1 MLIDGASLCD
11 NRLDRGVIWRVFG
24 LLSLLDTRKF
34 ILRHLTYL
42 SCSIRRV
49 WDMDELADCEMLV
62 FSPGADVAWPS
73 CGVGIVWRIVK
84 LERESFELLRLRRD
98 VIFSITV

>member
-1 MLIDGASLCD
+1 MLIEGVSQCD

-49 WDMDELADCEMLV
+49 WDMDELADRDMQV
-62 FSPGADVAWPS
+62 FSLGADVAWPS
-73 CGVGIVWRIVK
+73 CSVGIVWRIV
-84 LERESFELLRLRRD
+84 RLK
-98 VIFSITV
+98 